1 MSDFKRVRDLIPGSS
16 NQGYNL
22 IVVDPPWENGCV
34 RQKEAYP
41 TLPNKYLLYLP
52 VQELAH
58 PAGALLVL
66 WITNREKLRM
76 FVEKE
81 LLPSWGVKDPTVFY
95 WLKVKHDGSL
105 IGDLDL
111 FHHRPYECLLIGYIN
126 VVSLSHLLTCP
137 LS

>member
-1 MSDFKRVRDLIPGSS
+1 
-16 NQGYNL
+16 
-22 IVVDPPWENGCV
+22 
-34 RQKEAYP
+34 
-41 TLPNKYLLYLP
+41 

-95 WLKVKHDGSL
+95 WLKVYL
-105 IGDLDL
+105 I
-111 FHHRPYECLLIGYIN
+111 LIW
-126 VVSLSHLLTCP
+126 HLLTQHFHC
-137 LS
+137 

>member
-1 MSDFKRVRDLIPGSS
+1 MLWVTIDIKSDFKRVRDLIPGSS
-16 NQGYNL
+16 NQRYNL

-34 RQKEAYP
+34 RQKEEYP
-41 TLPNKYLLYLP
+41 TLPNRHLLYLP

-95 WLKVKHDGSL
+95 WLKVYL
-105 IGDLDL
+105 I
-111 FHHRPYECLLIGYIN
+111 LIW
-126 VVSLSHLLTCP
+126 HLLAQHFHC
-137 LS
+137 